1 MISKHDIEDMLPA
14 MAQRLVKESSGAE
27 VPEKALPSLVRFMQE
42 VARECADIVH
52 AGGSIAAADRIVT
65 AFKLDAAPCFLL
77 KKTPKGGKG
86 GAQVEMNYA
95 STH

>member
-1 MISKHDIEDMLPA
+1 MINKYDIEDMLPI
-14 MAQRLVKESSGAE
+14 MAQRLVQQSSGAA
-27 VPEKALPSLVRFMQE
+27 VPEAALPSLIKFMQE

-52 AGGSIAAADRIVT
+52 AGGSVAAADRIIT
-65 AFKLDAAPCFLL
+65 TFQLDTAPCFLL
-77 KKTPKGGKG
+77 KKKPKGGKG